1 MAWFRRSKTETQ
13 TAGDAGTAGSAD
25 FPLIRLQSVSKVF
38 KGDADEETRALSDL
52 TVDIGRGEYV
62 TVSGPSGCGKSTFLA
77 ILALLDSPTSG
88 RYWLSGRAT
97 GELSPS
103 ERART
108 RNVDVGLIFQSFNLI
123 GDMSIYENVEYP
135 LTVRGASASD
145 RRQRVEAALDR
156 VGLTA
161 RAKQRPGALSG
172 GHQQLVA
179 IARAFAG
186 RPPILLA
193 DEPTGNLD
201 SKSGAAVMKMLDELH
216 ADGATVCLATHNPD
230 YIARAERHIY
240 LFDGRMVDAPVVA
253 LSRGASPLGLLDTLS
268 RAPLRGALPAS
279 HSYARPRRSATRE
292 RPLEL
297 RRHPSSL
304 GAGDG
309 VAKRRAAW
317 RRCR

>member
-1 MAWFRRSKTETQ
+1 MSS
-13 TAGDAGTAGSAD
+13 GVD
-25 FPLIRLQSVSKVF
+25 KVF
-38 KGDADEETRALSDL
+38 ARGDQPVTTALEGI
-52 TVDIGRGEYV
+52 TFDIARGEF
-62 TVSGPSGCGKSTFLA
+62 VSLIGPSGCGKSTFLA
-77 ILALLDSPTSG
+77 ILALLDAPTSG
-88 RYWLSGRAT
+88 RYWLNGRAT

-103 ERART
+103 DRART

-135 LTVRGASASD
+135 LTVRGASAAD
-145 RRQRVEAALDR
+145 RRQRVESALER

-161 RAKQRPGALSG
+161 RAKQRPGSLSG

-201 SKSGAAVMKMLDELH
+201 SKSGEAVMKMLDELH

-240 LFDGRMVDAPVVA
+240 LFDGRIVDTPVA
-253 LSRGASPLGLLDTLS
+253 
-268 RAPLRGALPAS
+268 
-279 HSYARPRRSATRE
+279 
-292 RPLEL
+292 
-297 RRHPSSL
+297 
-304 GAGDG
+304 
-309 VAKRRAAW
+309 
-317 RRCR
+317 